1 MHYVQQFVERTLIFW
16 LTLGSGFALWWG
28 ISHPAAREYFELCNR
43 WTMTPAIVSAMF
55 CIGFLLPRD
64 ELRQVLRQGKSV
76 LGGCLAQYA
85 CMPLLAFVIATLLG
99 LEGPLFAGMVL
110 TGAVPGAMASN
121 VLTLAARGN
130 VSYSISLTTVATLV
144 SPLAVPLAL
153 FLFLGVRKGPEPSTV
168 FVNLLQ
174 TVAVP
179 VLAGFTCKLM
189 LRRET
194 EFPRAAAGLIA
205 NLAILWIIAVA
216 IGLNANRLSQVTA
229 LMLLAMLCLNLAGY
243 CAGWLASRIMSLDVR
258 KSRALI
264 LEIGM
269 QNAGVGTVLA
279 LKFFDDPGTAIPTA
293 VYTFGCMFTGT
304 LLANYWS
311 WRGIPQHATTLEPQC
326 PPLQQNA

>member
-16 LTLGSGFALWWG
+16 LTLSSGFALWWG
-28 ISHPAAREYFELCNR
+28 LSNPAAREYFEVCNR
-43 WTMTPAIVSAMF
+43 WTMTPPLSPPCSASASCSLATNSARSF
-55 CIGFLLPRD
+55 DRANRCW
-64 ELRQVLRQGKSV
+64 
-76 LGGCLAQYA
+76 GCLVQYA
-85 CMPLLAFVIATLLG
+85 CMPLLAFVIATLLR

-179 VLAGFTCKLM
+179 VLAGFICKLM

-194 EFPRAAAGLIA
+194 EFLRAAAGLIA

-229 LMLLAMLCLNLAGY
+229 MMLLAMLCLNLAGY

-258 KSRALI
+258 KVA
-264 LEIGM
+264 
-269 QNAGVGTVLA
+269 
-279 LKFFDDPGTAIPTA
+279 P
-293 VYTFGCMFTGT
+293 
-304 LLANYWS
+304 
-311 WRGIPQHATTLEPQC
+311 
-326 PPLQQNA
+326 